1 MMRASVRAIEERLT
15 TQGAPI
21 SALQYLLM
29 TTLRHHPLTLS
40 DLSRKVFLD
49 PSTVS
54 TAVDALVRKGY
65 LVRGQDPR
73 DRRRMPLSLTE
84 AGSALVTAIPSL
96 LHDDLMVSVMEQ
108 LGHDKAAA
116 LRDLLREA
124 VLLLPEGSQIL
135 CEVQGFVEL
144 QSRPPPHHDPGAGDH
159 PACD

>member
-29 TTLRHHPLTLS
+29 TTLRHQPLTLS

-65 LVRGQDPR
+65 LVRGHDPR

-84 AGSALVTAIPSL
+84 AGSMLVAAIPSL
-96 LHDDLMVSVMEQ
+96 LHDDLLVSVMEQ
-108 LGHDKAAA
+108 LGHNKAAA

-124 VLLLPEGSQIL
+124 VLVLPEGDQIL
-135 CEVQGFVEL
+135 CEVQDFVEIH
-144 QSRPPPHHDPGAGDH
+144 SRPPPHHDPGTGDH
-159 PACD
+159 PACG